1 MAMFL
6 RSGKPAGG
14 IEDSSGSIVMMGATD
29 HTLTNRSASRSIVTT
44 SLWHDQPA
52 PDILLLHTTLTIG
65 GRTRRTGGE
74 TMRIRTIV
82 SFLCFAAVLAAP
94 AFAQEGEMPQMTPEQ
109 QAEME
114 AYMKAGALGPQ
125 HEMMAKEVGTYDVAV
140 KSWMD
145 PAAPPIESEGLA
157 VRTLHMGGRV
167 MQEDFQ
173 GDMMGTPF
181 TGLSLSG
188 FDNVSGKYWSTWNDS
203 MSTGIMVS
211 EGECDENH
219 NCTFV
224 GTYNDP
230 ITGGP
235 VTNRYVVKRTS
246 PDEQYFAMYGPGP
259 DGTEV
264 KMMEM
269 IYTRR

>member
-1 MAMFL
+1 
-6 RSGKPAGG
+6 
-14 IEDSSGSIVMMGATD
+14 
-29 HTLTNRSASRSIVTT
+29 
-44 SLWHDQPA
+44 
-52 PDILLLHTTLTIG
+52 
-65 GRTRRTGGE
+65 
-74 TMRIRTIV
+74 MRIRTFV
-82 SFLCFAAVLAAP
+82 SIGLFAAVLAAP
-94 AFAQEGEMPQMTPEQ
+94 AFAQEGESPQMTPEQ

-125 HEMMAKEVGTYDVAV
+125 HDEMARQVGTYDVAV

-145 PAAPPIESEGLA
+145 PAAPPIESTGVA
-157 VRTLHMGGRV
+157 VRSLHMDGRV
-167 MQEDFQ
+167 IHEDFQ

-181 TGLSLSG
+181 TGLGRSG
-188 FDNVSGKYWSTWNDS
+188 YDNVSGKYWSTWTDN

-211 EGECDENH
+211 DGECDDDR
-219 NCTFV
+219 NCSYV

-235 VTNRYVVKRTS
+235 VTSRIVSKWTS
-246 PDEQYFAMYGPGP
+246 PDEQTFAMFGPGP

-269 IYTRR
+269 VYTRR

>member
-1 MAMFL
+1 MKAEKFVSICILAAM
-6 RSGKPAGG
+6 
-14 IEDSSGSIVMMGATD
+14 
-29 HTLTNRSASRSIVTT
+29 
-44 SLWHDQPA
+44 
-52 PDILLLHTTLTIG
+52 
-65 GRTRRTGGE
+65 
-74 TMRIRTIV
+74 
-82 SFLCFAAVLAAP
+82 LAAP

-125 HEMMAKEVGTYDVAV
+125 HEMMAKQVGTYDVAV

-145 PAAPPIESEGLA
+145 PAAPPIESTA
-157 VRTLHMGGRV
+157 VAIRTLNMGGRV

-188 FDNVSGKYWSTWNDS
+188 YDNVSGKWWSTWTDS

-211 EGECDENH
+211 EGECDEAN
-219 NCTFV
+219 NCTHV

-235 VTNRYVVKRTS
+235 VTNRYVAKWTS

-269 IYTRR
+269 VYTRR

>member
-1 MAMFL
+1 MKAFV
-6 RSGKPAGG
+6 
-14 IEDSSGSIVMMGATD
+14 SICV
-29 HTLTNRSASRSIVTT
+29 
-44 SLWHDQPA
+44 
-52 PDILLLHTTLTIG
+52 
-65 GRTRRTGGE
+65 
-74 TMRIRTIV
+74 
-82 SFLCFAAVLAAP
+82 FAAALAAP
-94 AFAQEGEMPQMTPEQ
+94 VFAQEGEMPQMTAEQ

-125 HEMMAKEVGTYDVAV
+125 HELMAEHVGTYDVAI

-145 PAAPPIESEGLA
+145 PAAPPMESKGVA
-157 VRTLHMGGRV
+157 IRTLHMGGRV
-167 MQEDFQ
+167 LHEEFQ

-181 TGLSLSG
+181 TGLSRG
-188 FDNVSGKYWSTWNDS
+188 GYDNVSGTYWSTWTDS

-211 EGECDENH
+211 EGECDEEQT
-219 NCTFV
+219 CTYI

-230 ITGGP
+230 IKGGP
-235 VTNRYVVKRTS
+235 VTNRYVAKWTS

-259 DGTEV
+259 DGDEV

>member
-1 MAMFL
+1 MRMKMLA
-6 RSGKPAGG
+6 
-14 IEDSSGSIVMMGATD
+14 SI
-29 HTLTNRSASRSIVTT
+29 
-44 SLWHDQPA
+44 
-52 PDILLLHTTLTIG
+52 
-65 GRTRRTGGE
+65 
-74 TMRIRTIV
+74 
-82 SFLCFAAVLAAP
+82 CVLAAALTAP
-94 AFAQEGEMPQMTPEQ
+94 AIAQEGEMPQMTPEQ

-125 HEMMAKEVGTYDVAV
+125 HEMMAEHVGTYDVAI

-145 PAAPPIESEGLA
+145 PAAPPMESKGVA

-167 MQEDFQ
+167 MHEEFQ

-181 TGLSLSG
+181 SGLSRG
-188 FDNVSGKYWSTWNDS
+188 GYDNVSGKYWSTWTDS

-211 EGECDENH
+211 EGECDEDQ
-219 NCTFV
+219 NCTYI

-230 ITGGP
+230 IKGGP
-235 VTNRYVVKRTS
+235 VTNRYVASWSS

-259 DGTEV
+259 EGDEV

-269 IYTRR
+269 VYTRR